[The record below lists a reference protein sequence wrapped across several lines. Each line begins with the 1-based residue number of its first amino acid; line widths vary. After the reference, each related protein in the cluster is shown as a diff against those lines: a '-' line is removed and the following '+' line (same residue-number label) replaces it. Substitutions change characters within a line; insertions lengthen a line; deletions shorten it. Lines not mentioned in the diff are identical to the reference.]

1 VADYIA
7 DAVALLEK
15 RGLPFE
21 VTAMGTI
28 IEADVD
34 KILDVA
40 REMHEVTFGKD
51 VLRVVTTITID
62 DRRDREASARDKV
75 EAVGRRLVARRSS
88 RREGET

>member
-40 REMHEVTFGKD
+40 WEMHEVTFGKD

-62 DRRDREASARDKV
+62 DRRDREASARDKA